1 MPIPVQA
8 LLCLLFGYLVGNI
21 NPAYIIGRIRG
32 FDIRKKGSGNAGA
45 SNAVITMGKAIGVG
59 SAIFDI
65 LKATA
70 VYVFAA
76 FIFEFPFASE
86 IAGAACVLG
95 HMFPVVMGFR
105 GGKGLACLGGV
116 ALGMDWRFFLLL
128 LLSVIVIAI
137 VTNYICSAPIFASII
152 LPLCYGFFGEQ
163 GTGWLLNAE
172 NGWQGAA
179 ILSVAML
186 TILLRHIQNLYR
198 IFTHT
203 EMRFS
208 FLWMS
213 PEDKKA
219 EMTRVQTNR
228 ARLLEK
234 KQAKQSTE
242 S

>member
-1 MPIPVQA
+1 MPLPVQV

-21 NPAYIIGRIRG
+21 NPAYIIGRMRG

-76 FIFEFPFASE
+76 VIFSELTFASE

-163 GTGWLLNAE
+163 GTGWFLNAN
-172 NGWQGAA
+172 NGWAGAA

-186 TILLRHIQNLYR
+186 TILLRHTQNLYR
-198 IFTHT
+198 VFTHT

-208 FLWMS
+208 FLWMNA
-213 PEDKKA
+213 EDKKA
-219 EMTRVQTNR
+219 EMLRVQTNR
-228 ARLLEK
+228 ARLQER
-234 KQAKQSTE
+234 KQAKKNAQ
-242 S
+242 

>member
-1 MPIPVQA
+1 MPIPVLV
-8 LLCLLFGYLVGNI
+8 LLCVLFGYLIGNI
-21 NPAYIIGRIRG
+21 NPSYIIGRIRG

-45 SNAVITMGKAIGVG
+45 SNAVITMGKAIGVS

-70 VYVFAA
+70 AYVLAV
-76 FIFEFPFASE
+76 FIFKDLPFASE

-95 HMFPVVMGFR
+95 HMFPVVMGFK

-116 ALGMDWRFFLLL
+116 ALGMDFRFFFAL
-128 LLSVIVIAI
+128 LLSVILIAI
-137 VTNYICSAPIFASII
+137 LTNYICCAPIFASII
-152 LPLCYGFFGEQ
+152 LPLCYGFFGKQ
-163 GTGWLLNAE
+163 GLGWFLNAN
-172 NGWQGAA
+172 NGWWGAA

-198 IFTHT
+198 IATHT

-213 PEDKKA
+213 PEQKKA
-219 EMTRVQTNR
+219 EMERVQGNR
-228 ARLLEK
+228 AKLLEK
-234 KQAKQSTE
+234 KQARKAKS
-242 S
+242 